1 MHFLIKKG
9 FPSNLILESP
19 RTSHLF
25 IKGPRCTAPNH
36 KTHTRGSTPPQ
47 NTADRASILATK
59 STTMASLGN
68 GAPSFRP
75 PRAPV
80 SAGRLYRCPVCPG
93 PVILYSCQDLR
104 NHLCIIHPNE
114 AVELVTPFM
123 RYIEASRRGRVGLP
137 PRPPTSAPVV
147 PQARMPTPTVQNSFV
162 PLPPNL
168 AFWEEYRK
176 GGSRPVE
183 IDFFVP
189 VIVVSALELVAPAMV
204 SGSNLSDSESSELDI
219 LV

>member
-1 MHFLIKKG
+1 
-9 FPSNLILESP
+9 
-19 RTSHLF
+19 
-25 IKGPRCTAPNH
+25 
-36 KTHTRGSTPPQ
+36 
-47 NTADRASILATK
+47 
-59 STTMASLGN
+59 MASSGN

-75 PRAPV
+75 PRATVPTGR
-80 SAGRLYRCPVCPG
+80 SRLYRCPVCPG

-123 RYIEASRRGRVGLP
+123 RYMETSRRGRVGLP
-137 PRPPTSAPVV
+137 PRPPTSAAPVV
-147 PQARMPTPTVQNSFV
+147 PQARTMPTPTVQNSFV
-162 PLPPNL
+162 PLPPNT

-176 GGSRPVE
+176 GGSHPVE

-189 VIVVSALELVAPAMV
+189 SVIVVSTLELVAPAMV